1 MTENASSRNQNAS
14 SKNQNGISKN
24 QTEKV
29 NYKDLKTSK
38 FQVIKEPE
46 KKITYHLLYS
56 KKPWTLKISSSTIR
70 NNLVKSDD
78 YHVAELNCS
87 SAVAGVIND
96 IDKYI
101 INYVV
106 KNSAT
111 LLGKE
116 QDLVKIEDLYKDS
129 VRYNNGSPYL
139 KLRIDNTIKIYDKV
153 GQTVNVEDKATLIKK
168 DEKVGLLLRLENI
181 RIGSGIIKSN
191 WYIDQLKL
199 SHIITDCEISDS
211 ESESD
216 SDKDHE
222 NDDVE
227 EDYY

>member
-1 MTENASSRNQNAS
+1 M
-14 SKNQNGISKN
+14 
-24 QTEKV
+24 TEKV

-38 FQVIKEPE
+38 FQIVKEPE
-46 KKITYHLLYS
+46 KKITYHLQYN

-78 YHVAELNCS
+78 YYVVELNCS
-87 SAVAGVIND
+87 SAVASVLND

-101 INYVV
+101 IEHVV

-116 QDLVKIEDLYKDS
+116 QDLVKIEDLYKDT

-139 KLRIDNTIKIYDKV
+139 KLRIDNNVKIYDKV
-153 GQTVNVEDKATLIKK
+153 GQTVNVEDKTSLVKK

-211 ESESD
+211 ESD
-216 SDKDHE
+216 SDKDSDKE
-222 NDDVE
+222 NDVEE

>member
-1 MTENASSRNQNAS
+1 MQ
-14 SKNQNGISKN
+14 
-24 QTEKV
+24 
-29 NYKDLKTSK
+29 
-38 FQVIKEPE
+38 
-46 KKITYHLLYS
+46 YS
-56 KKPWTLKISSSTIR
+56 KQPWTLKISSSTIR

-78 YHVAELNCS
+78 YYVVEVNCS
-87 SAVAGVIND
+87 NAVANVIND

-101 INYVV
+101 IGYVV

-116 QDLVKIEDLYKDS
+116 QDLVKIEDLYKDT
-129 VRYNNGSPYL
+129 VRYNGGSPYL
-139 KLRIDNTIKIYDKV
+139 KLRINNTVKIYDKV
-153 GQTVNVEDKATLIKK
+153 GQTINVEDKTTLVKK

-211 ESESD
+211 ESESE
-216 SDKDHE
+216 SDKDRE
-222 NDDVE
+222 NDDE

>member
-1 MTENASSRNQNAS
+1 M
-14 SKNQNGISKN
+14 
-24 QTEKV
+24 TEKV

-38 FQVIKEPE
+38 FQIVKEPE
-46 KKITYHLLYS
+46 KKITYHLQYN

-78 YHVAELNCS
+78 YYVVEVNCS
-87 SAVAGVIND
+87 NAVAGVLND

-101 INYVV
+101 IGHVV

-129 VRYNNGSPYL
+129 VRYNGGSPYL

-153 GQTVNVEDKATLIKK
+153 GQTVNVEDKASLIKK

-211 ESESD
+211 ESD
-216 SDKDHE
+216 SEKED
-222 NDDVE
+222 NDADE
-227 EDYY
+227 EEEYY